1 MKMGEHFLGTKER
14 ILEHKH
20 ADPCQE
26 NLPRIGKEGAAAD
39 LTGDGGG
46 VEVGG
51 DTLTARGK
59 RGNKTN
65 EKARGRRDHQRAGE
79 RGSRLAMGKDGA
91 QVEAEDLQRMACSR
105 TEATRTSIRKMTAA
119 RTVRSLPRTRDG
131 RVLGGG
137 SAGRRGERSLDQ
149 QTEGLGTEP

>member
-1 MKMGEHFLGTKER
+1 MEMGEHFLGTKER
-14 ILEHKH
+14 VLEHKR
-20 ADPCQE
+20 ADPCRE
-26 NLPRIGKEGAAAD
+26 NLPGTGKEAD

-51 DTLTARGK
+51 DPLTARGK

-79 RGSRLAMGKDGA
+79 RGSRLAVGKDGA

-105 TEATRTSIRKMTAA
+105 TEATGTSIRKMTAA

-131 RVLGGG
+131 RLLGGG
-137 SAGRRGERSLDQ
+137 SAGRRERSLDQ
-149 QTEGLGTEP
+149 QTVGLGTEP

>member
-1 MKMGEHFLGTKER
+1 MGEHFLVTKER
-14 ILEHKH
+14 VLEHRH
-20 ADPCQE
+20 AGPCPE

-51 DTLTARGK
+51 DSLTARGK
-59 RGNKTN
+59 RGNKAN

-79 RGSRLAMGKDGA
+79 RGSRPAVGKAGA
-91 QVEAEDLQRMACSR
+91 QMEAEDLQRMACSR
-105 TEATRTSIRKMTAA
+105 TEAARTSVRKMTAA

-131 RVLGGG
+131 CVLGGG

-149 QTEGLGTEP
+149 QTVGLGTEP